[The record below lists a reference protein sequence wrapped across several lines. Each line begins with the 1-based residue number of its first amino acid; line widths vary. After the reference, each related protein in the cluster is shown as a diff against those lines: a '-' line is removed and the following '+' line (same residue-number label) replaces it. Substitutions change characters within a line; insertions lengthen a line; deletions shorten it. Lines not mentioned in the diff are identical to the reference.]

1 MKTKSWSCALEHGE
15 YEHNR
20 DLVIKEGIEAVSETA
35 KGYHVNLVTPAS
47 FGNPDHY
54 LTAILKDK
62 FGDSIDVSFI
72 DQCGCGGY
80 VLRVT
85 ILTP

>member
-15 YEHNR
+15 YEH
-20 DLVIKEGIEAVSETA
+20 DKELVFKEGLEAVAETA
-35 KGYHVNLVTPAS
+35 KGYHVNLVTPNG

-54 LTAILKDK
+54 LTPILKDK
-62 FGDSIDVSFI
+62 FGDKIDIKFI

-80 VLRVT
+80 VLRVW
-85 ILTP
+85 IVG